1 VIVWRLPPKR
11 AIDKDHR
18 EAVPIDVCILCRVV
32 RFRQANFD
40 GNHKMASKD
49 NYQAEIDEARQQGVF
64 ALNPTWITTPIRM
77 AAFAQAAN
85 AREAKEIAA
94 EIDDAV
100 KLGTHQVCTVGEFFG
115 QMRSRKGK
123 AIPR

>member
-1 VIVWRLPPKR
+1 
-11 AIDKDHR
+11 
-18 EAVPIDVCILCRVV
+18 
-32 RFRQANFD
+32 
-40 GNHKMASKD
+40 MSSKD

-64 ALNPTWITTPIRM
+64 ALNPTWITTPM
-77 AAFAQAAN
+77 
-85 AREAKEIAA
+85 A